1 MPSDKATGT
10 ASLIDIK
17 AIRSRIKER
26 KDDIFSGL
34 TRRSD
39 YLKLLEEHSNLIDE
53 ELTQIWDRLFGD
65 STSALLAV
73 GGYGRGL
80 LFPAS
85 DVDLLILVPNQLAD
99 DEKSSIETFVGL
111 LWDIGLD
118 VGHSVRTLSE

>member
-53 ELTQIWDRLFGD
+53 ELT
-65 STSALLAV
+65 
-73 GGYGRGL
+73 
-80 LFPAS
+80 
-85 DVDLLILVPNQLAD
+85 
-99 DEKSSIETFVGL
+99 
-111 LWDIGLD
+111 
-118 VGHSVRTLSE
+118 

>member
-39 YLKLLEEHSNLIDE
+39 YLKLLEEHSKLIDE

-85 DVDLLILVPNQLAD
+85 DVDLLILVPNQLTD

-111 LWDIGLD
+111 LWDI
-118 VGHSVRTLSE
+118 